1 MSVYYLIYCFYLLG
15 EILWIK
21 NYGLLVV
28 GIYKMDN
35 EVLLKVKVNYIVKEI
50 FIYFIG
56 VNTFSFL
63 YENIFFGDGG
73 EIVL

>member
-50 FIYFIG
+50 LIYFIG

>member
-56 VNTFSFL
+56 VNTFSFF